1 MEIVEQVSTRSTCDR
16 KHVGAI
22 AVNNKRILA
31 TGYNGAPENVPHCF
45 EHGHDLITVN
55 GLESCSRAVH
65 AEANVVSQC
74 AKYGISLDGSTLYV
88 NTYPCYPCFKLLV
101 SSGIKQVISKHSY
114 KYVGDPLTEA
124 LSKYSNVPIFIY
136 TEEE

>member
-16 KHVGAI
+16 KHVGAL

-31 TGYNGAPENVPHCF
+31 TGYNGAPENVPHCS

-55 GLESCSRAVH
+55 GVQSCSRAIH
-65 AEANVVSQC
+65 AEANVVGQC
-74 AKYGISLDGSTLYV
+74 AKYGIALEGATVYV

-101 SSGIKQVISKHSY
+101 SSGVKKVIAEPSY
-114 KYVGDPLTEA
+114 KYVGDPLTEQ
-124 LSKYSNVPIFIY
+124 LSKDSGVPIIVY
-136 TEEE
+136 QKS